1 MDCMSETF
9 KDVVNVFL
17 CIAYVVISYNKASL
31 SKIKD
36 FYLQREILSVISQS
50 VKT

>member
-1 MDCMSETF
+1 MDCISETF
-9 KDVVNVFL
+9 KNVVNILFR
-17 CIAYVVISYNKASL
+17 IAYAVISYNKASL

-36 FYLQREILSVISQS
+36 FYLQREILSVIIQS